1 MHCRRGCRNSML
13 VYGFGNYLFFWRVAM
28 AMVSL
33 PDAFGVHP
41 VVRVVKCIGE
51 IRCTPKAPFFCHDHG
66 FE

>member
-1 MHCRRGCRNSML
+1 ML